1 MNTSILVV
9 TSSSTGNNI
18 FCTPAI
24 HFLRK
29 HLPTAVIDVVALDAL
44 SAQVFANHPDI
55 QQVHIA
61 NSARALTRLAS
72 QYQHVIAL
80 NKNAMK
86 KFVGIQ
92 FPIELAVLHSSEQHH
107 ADQLLDFVSAWL
119 KQHFNLETHITDE
132 DRRYQL
138 VASNTLS
145 HLAPDATWQQAR
157 TVVNIHLGCGTTLLH
172 GWKFFYAKR
181 AEDKKLW
188 PLSSYIALGLALN
201 ANVQSLLIV
210 ITGTKNESFL
220 AKQFAKAVPNT
231 LNLVGKTTIADLR
244 AMMDRAQLF
253 IAHDC
258 GVFHVA
264 AAADVPMLG
273 LFGPTNHLL
282 TGPYPEKDN
291 RALIIQPSMADITVD
306 TVLDRALAMLNPVAI

>member
-1 MNTSILVV
+1 MNTSILVI

-29 HLPTAVIDVVALDAL
+29 HLPDAVIDVVALDAL
-44 SAQVFANHPDI
+44 SAQVFADNPDI
-55 QQVHIA
+55 QQVHITD
-61 NSARALTRLAS
+61 SQRTLTKLAKN
-72 QYQHVIAL
+72 YQHVIAL

-86 KFVGIQ
+86 KFRGLTM
-92 FPIELAVLHSSEQHH
+92 PIEVAVLTSSEHHH
-107 ADQLLDFVSAWL
+107 ADQLLAFVKQWL
-119 KQHFNLETHITDE
+119 SQHVNLETQILDE

-138 VASNTLS
+138 AASKALS
-145 HLAPDATWQQAR
+145 HLAPDLTWKQAQ
-157 TVVNIHLGCGTTLLH
+157 TVINIHLGCGTTLLH

-188 PLSSYIALGLALN
+188 PLSRYIELGLALN

-244 AMMDRAQLF
+244 ALMDRAQLF

-264 AAADVPMLG
+264 AAAHVPMLG

-282 TGPYPEKDN
+282 TGPYPMLAN
-291 RALIIQPSMADITVD
+291 RELIIQPSMADITVD
-306 TVLDRALAMLNPVAI
+306 AVLASALHTLNPVSH